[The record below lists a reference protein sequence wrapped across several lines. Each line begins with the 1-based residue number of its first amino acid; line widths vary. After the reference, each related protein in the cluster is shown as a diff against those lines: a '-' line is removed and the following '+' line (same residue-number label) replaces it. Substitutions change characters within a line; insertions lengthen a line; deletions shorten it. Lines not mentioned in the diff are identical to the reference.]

1 MYFQRKQEKEIA
13 LYGKVVSSEN
23 ADGEDGDGD
32 GMDDDLSAPAPGE
45 YRDEINFTAVPGMM
59 FDDPIVP

>member
-32 GMDDDLSAPAPGE
+32 GMDAAAPGE
-45 YRDEINFTAVPGMM
+45 
-59 FDDPIVP
+59 